1 MLMLE
6 RVEVQSS
13 VIDGGTKYVIH
24 VKDGSRWV
32 YLRMFMEDDTRWLT
46 YFEYFF
52 LDALFSCKVM
62 REHVFDFLGIR
73 GMQFSATC

>member
-1 MLMLE
+1 
-6 RVEVQSS
+6 
-13 VIDGGTKYVIH
+13 
-24 VKDGSRWV
+24 
-32 YLRMFMEDDTRWLT
+32 MEDDTRWLT

-73 GMQFSATC
+73 GMQFVRRQ